1 MGNLQ
6 PAGVKPMATV
16 SPPSPSASP
25 PPARDDLSRPTGGA
39 RAVPP
44 GTGRLLAVGA
54 LAIVVLIV
62 AYLLFA
68 GAGGAE
74 YHLEMKEAGQLVKGD
89 QVQVGGVPVGSVK
102 EIALTHDFKA
112 RVTIHVDSSLTPLHA
127 GTIAQIRVPSL
138 TGVANRYVALTP
150 GPNSAPA
157 LAAGATLPASD
168 TREVVDLDQ
177 LFNTLNP
184 KTRKG
189 LQQLIQGSAEQYAG
203 AGHALGKATE
213 LFAPSF
219 AAFDHFFSELVR
231 DQSTFTDF
239 LVESAKA
246 LTTIAAHKESL
257 SDLVEHA
264 DQTFQAVGSQQS
276 SLASGLRQL
285 PVTLNQ
291 GNKTFTELPATL
303 TALTQVINAQQ
314 PNTKA
319 LTGLFEKLRP
329 LVTTATP
336 VVNNFSQAISRPG
349 ANNDLTDAFAAL
361 PAVAQALTTAS
372 PNGVRALQESV
383 PITAFFGPYSP
394 ELQGALRDF
403 GQSSAYY
410 DANGHYARISP
421 VTPSFKLGANNNLTP
436 ASAQQG
442 LEGLQTG
449 QLRRCP
455 GAATQPSADGSAPF
469 TDNGQLSCDPTETPK

>member
-1 MGNLQ
+1 
-6 PAGVKPMATV
+6 VATV

-25 PPARDDLSRPTGGA
+25 PPPREHVPPPARGA

-44 GTGRLLAVGA
+44 GVGRMLAAGA
-54 LAIVVLIV
+54 LGIVVLIV
-62 AYLLFA
+62 AYLVFS
-68 GAGGAE
+68 GGGGAD
-74 YHLEMKEAGQLVKGD
+74 YHLEMNEAGQLVRGD
-89 QVQVGGVPVGSVK
+89 QVQVGGVPVGSVTD
-102 EIALTHDFKA
+102 IALTPDFKA
-112 RVTIHVDSSLTPLHA
+112 RVTIHVESSLTPLHE
-127 GTIAQIRVPSL
+127 GTVAEIRVPSL

-150 GPNSAPA
+150 GPNKGRPA
-157 LAAGATLPASD
+157 LPAGATLPASE

-189 LQQLIQGSAEQYAG
+189 LQQVIQGSAEQYAG
-203 AGHALGKATE
+203 AGVALGKSTE
-213 LFAPSF
+213 YFAPSF
-219 AAFDHFFSELVR
+219 AATDHIFSELVR
-231 DQSTFTDF
+231 DQSTFTSL

-264 DQTFQAVGSQQS
+264 DRTFQAIGSQQS
-276 SLASGLRQL
+276 SLAQGLRQL
-285 PVTLNQ
+285 PLTLNQ
-291 GNKTFTELPATL
+291 GNRTFTALPPTL
-303 TALTQVINAQQ
+303 AALTRLVNAQQ
-314 PNTKA
+314 PNTQA
-319 LTGLFEKLRP
+319 LTTLFERLRP

-336 VVNNFSQAISRPG
+336 VVNNFSRAISRPG
-349 ANNDLTDAFAAL
+349 ANNDLTEAFAAL
-361 PAVAQALTTAS
+361 PELARELTTAS
-372 PNGVRALQESV
+372 PNGVRALRESV
-383 PITAFFGPYSP
+383 PMTAFFGPFAP

-403 GQSSAYY
+403 GQSTAYY

-421 VTPSFKLGANNNLTP
+421 VTPSFKLGAHNNLTP
-436 ASAQQG
+436 ASSPQQV

>member
-1 MGNLQ
+1 
-6 PAGVKPMATV
+6 MATV
-16 SPPSPSASP
+16 SPPSSAAP
-25 PPARDDLSRPTGGA
+25 PPPPPPRENVPRSNGGA
-39 RAVPP
+39 RILPP
-44 GTGRLLAVGA
+44 GVGRLLAVGA

-62 AYLLFA
+62 AYLVFS
-68 GAGGAE
+68 GGGGTD
-74 YHLEMKEAGQLVKGD
+74 YHLEMNEAGQLVRGD

-102 EIALTHDFKA
+102 NIALTHDFKA
-112 RVTIHVDSSLTPLHA
+112 RVTIHVDSSLVPLHE
-127 GTIAQIRVPSL
+127 GTVAEIRVPSL

-150 GPNSAPA
+150 GPNNRHA
-157 LAAGATLPASD
+157 LASGATLPASA

-189 LQQLIQGSAEQYAG
+189 LQQVIQGSAEQYAG
-203 AGHALGKATE
+203 AGHDLGKATE

-219 AAFDHFFSELVR
+219 AAADHFFSELVR
-231 DQSTFTDF
+231 DQSTFTGF

-246 LTTIAAHKESL
+246 LTTIAARKEAL
-257 SDLVEHA
+257 TGLVEHA
-264 DQTFQAVGSQQS
+264 DQTFQAIGSEQS
-276 SLASGLRQL
+276 NLAQGLRQL
-285 PVTLNQ
+285 PVTFNL
-291 GNKTFTELPATL
+291 GNKTFTELPPTL
-303 TALTQVINAQQ
+303 AALTQLVNAQK
-314 PNTKA
+314 PNTQA
-319 LTGLFEKLRP
+319 LTGFFEKLRP

-349 ANNDLTDAFAAL
+349 TDNDLTETFAAL
-361 PAVAQALTTAS
+361 PELARALTTAS
-372 PNGVRALQESV
+372 PNGVRALRESV
-383 PITAFFGPYSP
+383 PITSFFGPYAP
-394 ELQGALRDF
+394 ELAGLFSSF
-403 GQSSAYY
+403 GQTTAYY

-436 ASAQQG
+436 ASPQQG

-469 TDNGQLSCDPTETPK
+469 TDSGQLSCDPTETPK